1 MLDKLSFYSI
11 KNSPWMTR
19 WFKQFCSSEQLRK
32 AGFYKRSG
40 ASILSLLR
48 LLAVLPMTG
57 FNLYTFKNTD
67 LPVPGRDAFY
77 RMLQQPGYNWRVLL
91 YSIAQ
96 RLIACLSPLTARAN
110 PRVLIVDD
118 SSYKRDRSKQ
128 VEYLGKQHDHS
139 QGRYYRGFRM
149 LTLAW
154 SDGHSCIP
162 CELELLT
169 NASAE
174 KRYGPDPTIDKR
186 TVMGRRVRAATQKA
200 TDLTIKMV
208 KRARSYLKDIEYVLF
223 DSWFAQPGIIH
234 AIAQHT
240 PVVCRLKDIAAIKL
254 LYNNRIYSVKSLPG
268 LFKTM
273 STSPKH
279 PDIIGTAVV
288 ELLGTNLNVRVVVV
302 AHKGNKDQPI
312 VLMSTDTSLSA
323 PQVCQI
329 YARRWDIEV
338 CFKALKQH
346 LGLYE
351 LQLRSYAAIVAFC
364 SVTFLRCMML
374 SYYHRSQIDER
385 TLPGVFY
392 ECIRELQAA
401 TVQACLEL
409 LKDKLIEACMADPLK
424 PAVELIPNITDVID
438 QFIALLRA
446 GSPPPDHLQLKCDS

>member
-1 MLDKLSFYSI
+1 MLDKLRFYSI

-19 WFKQFCSSEQLRK
+19 WFKDFCSSEQLRK

-40 ASILSLLR
+40 ASVLSLLR

-57 FNLYTFKNTD
+57 FKLYAFKNTD
-67 LPVPGRDAFY
+67 WPVSGRDAFY
-77 RMLQQPGYNWRVLL
+77 RMLQHPRYNGRVLL

-118 SSYKRDRSKQ
+118 SSYKRDRSTS
-128 VEYLGKQHDHS
+128 VEYLGKQRDHN
-139 QGRYYRGFRM
+139 QGRFYRGFRM

-169 NASAE
+169 NASAD
-174 KRYGPDPTIDKR
+174 KRYGPDPSMDKR
-186 TVMGRRVRAATQKA
+186 TVMGQRVKAATQKA

-208 KRARSYLKDIEYVLF
+208 KRARSYLNDIDYVLF
-223 DSWFAQPGIIH
+223 DSWFAQPGVIH
-234 AIAQHT
+234 AIARHT
-240 PVVCRLKDIAAIKL
+240 PVVCRLKQIPAIKFHH
-254 LYNNRIYSVKSLPG
+254 NKRIYSVKTLPG

-273 STSPKH
+273 PASPKH
-279 PDIIGTAVV
+279 PDMIGTAVV
-288 ELLGTNLNVRVVVV
+288 ELLETNLMVRVVVV
-302 AHKGNKDQPI
+302 AHKGNKARPI

-323 PQVCQI
+323 PQVCQM

-351 LQLRSYAAIVAFC
+351 LQLRSYTAIVAFC

-385 TLPGVFY
+385 TLPGMFY
-392 ECIRELQAA
+392 ECIGELQAA

-409 LKDKLIEACMADPLK
+409 LKSKLIEACMADPLK
-424 PAVELIPNITDVID
+424 PAAALIPSITEVMD
-438 QFIALLRA
+438 QFTALLRA
-446 GSPPPDHLQLKCDS
+446 DSAPPDRLLLKCDS